1 MAQVLHDS
9 YFKGPSLEFGGVWLS
24 LVNDLHDYLF
34 PKSDVL
40 GQLQLGQVALGNG
53 LDCQWLSIWCPP
65 QQRWLR

>member
-40 GQLQLGQVALGNG
+40 GQLQLGQVALGNVLTASG
-53 LDCQWLSIWCPP
+53 CQYGVLLSSDG
-65 QQRWLR
+65 